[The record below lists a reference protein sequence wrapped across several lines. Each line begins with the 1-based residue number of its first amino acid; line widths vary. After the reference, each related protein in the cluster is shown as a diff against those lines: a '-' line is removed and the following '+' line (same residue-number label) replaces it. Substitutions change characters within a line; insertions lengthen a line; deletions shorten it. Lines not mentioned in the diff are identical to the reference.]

1 MFKVKT
7 KKRRL
12 KKSVKFAILLL
23 IVIIVLLLCKPLFNK
38 NETNKEDSN
47 ITETKLPNN
56 KTDELVK
63 KVDYNMVETSE
74 SDKEII
80 KQTFAEGLSVED
92 YKKIIDQEENYMK
105 KSGEYTKINYNF
117 ENKLHYSEI
126 EEFIQQMNNSSIAN
140 VEIIGKS
147 VDGRNIYGIE
157 IGKGTNVL
165 YIDANVHAAEV
176 ANTLILIKFLS
187 ELTNEYESG
196 NEEIINKLNNVKIA
210 VIPCMNP
217 DGYEVY
223 NYGIE
228 SLNNK
233 DLWIYQNKNNINFE
247 NIKSNANGID
257 LHRNFPTQNA
267 GMYYT
272 TKNLIST
279 VSLEKTTKNLKYFG
293 GTSLGSEPETKASMY
308 FMLKHYKNTYAYLN
322 IHSQGRVIYAGK
334 PNLST
339 EFNNLTASFA
349 KKISSYNN
357 YTVYG
362 LSAEE
367 VGEGN
372 DGSATDFM
380 AELANGFKYST
391 VTGRLS
397 SDKYINPT
405 CNFEY
410 KYPVVTIET
419 IATYTRVP
427 SYFKTEYYNKGLK
440 EMLYSLLNN

>member
-47 ITETKLPNN
+47 ITETKLTNN
-56 KTDELVK
+56 KTDEHVK

-126 EEFIQQMNNSSIAN
+126 EEFLQQMNNSSIAN

-247 NIKSNANGID
+247 NIKSNAKGVD

-322 IHSQGRVIYAGK
+322 MHSQGRVIYAGK

>member
-1 MFKVKT
+1 MH
-7 KKRRL
+7 
-12 KKSVKFAILLL
+12 SAD
-23 IVIIVLLLCKPLFNK
+23 P
-38 NETNKEDSN
+38 
-47 ITETKLPNN
+47 
-56 KTDELVK
+56 
-63 KVDYNMVETSE
+63 
-74 SDKEII
+74 
-80 KQTFAEGLSVED
+80 
-92 YKKIIDQEENYMK
+92 
-105 KSGEYTKINYNF
+105 
-117 ENKLHYSEI
+117 H
-126 EEFIQQMNNSSIAN
+126 
-140 VEIIGKS
+140 
-147 VDGRNIYGIE
+147 
-157 IGKGTNVL
+157 
-165 YIDANVHAAEV
+165 
-176 ANTLILIKFLS
+176 
-187 ELTNEYESG
+187 
-196 NEEIINKLNNVKIA
+196 
-210 VIPCMNP
+210 
-217 DGYEVY
+217 
-223 NYGIE
+223 
-228 SLNNK
+228 
-233 DLWIYQNKNNINFE
+233 
-247 NIKSNANGID
+247 
-257 LHRNFPTQNA
+257 
-267 GMYYT
+267 
-272 TKNLIST
+272 
-279 VSLEKTTKNLKYFG
+279 
-293 GTSLGSEPETKASMY
+293 
-308 FMLKHYKNTYAYLN
+308 HYKNTYAYLN
-322 IHSQGRVIYAGK
+322 MHSQGRVIYAGK

>member
-1 MFKVKT
+1 MAT
-7 KKRRL
+7 KKRKL
-12 KKSVKFAILLL
+12 KRNFKFVIFLL
-23 IVIIVLLLCKPLFNK
+23 IVILFLLLCKTLFNK
-38 NETNKEDSN
+38 NKSKQSD
-47 ITETKLPNN
+47 NN
-56 KTDELVK
+56 LVDEQVQQ
-63 KVDYNMVETSE
+63 VDYNMVDTSE
-74 SDKEII
+74 SDKKII
-80 KQTFAEGLSVED
+80 KQTFADGLNVDD
-92 YKKIIDQEENYMK
+92 YKKIIEQEENYIK
-105 KSGEYTKINYNF
+105 KSGKYSKINYNF

-126 EEFIQQMNNSSIAN
+126 EEYIQQINNSSITN

-157 IGKGTNVL
+157 IGNGTDVL

-187 ELTNEYESG
+187 ELTNEYEIG
-196 NEEIINKLNNVKIA
+196 NEEIINKLNNIKLA

-223 NYGIE
+223 NFGIE

-233 DLWIYQNKNNINFE
+233 NLWIYQNKDQINFE
-247 NIKSNANGID
+247 NIKSNANGVD
-257 LHRNFPTQNA
+257 LNRNFPTQNA

-272 TKNLIST
+272 TKDLIST
-279 VSLEKTTKNLKYFG
+279 VSLEKTTQGLKYFG
-293 GTSLGSEPETKASMY
+293 GSSLGSEPETKAAIY
-308 FMLKHYKNTYAYLN
+308 FMIKHYKNTYAYIN
-322 IHSQGRVIYAGK
+322 MHSQGRVIYAGK

-339 EFNNLTASFA
+339 EFNNLTTAFA
-349 KKISSYNN
+349 KKLSSYNN

-362 LSAEE
+362 LSSEE

-372 DGSATDFM
+372 DGSVTDFM

-391 VTGRLS
+391 ITGRLS
-397 SDKYINPT
+397 TNKYIDPT
-405 CNFEY
+405 CNFKY

-419 IATYTRVP
+419 ITTYTRVP
-427 SYFKTEYYNKGLK
+427 SYFKTEYYNNGLK

>member
-1 MFKVKT
+1 M
-7 KKRRL
+7 
-12 KKSVKFAILLL
+12 LLF
-23 IVIIVLLLCKPLFNK
+23 IVIMGLLLCKTLFNK
-38 NETNKEDSN
+38 NNTSRNDTDK
-47 ITETKLPNN
+47 TETKIPNN
-56 KTDELVK
+56 NEDSVK
-63 KVDYNMVETSE
+63 KVDYNIVETSE
-74 SDKEII
+74 SDNDII
-80 KQTFAEGLSVED
+80 NQTFAGGLSIEE
-92 YKKIIDQEENYMK
+92 YKKIIDQKENYIK
-105 KSGEYTKINYNF
+105 KTGEYTKINYNF
-117 ENKLHYSEI
+117 ESKLHYSEI
-126 EEFIQQMNNSSIAN
+126 EEYIQQINNSSIAN

-176 ANTLILIKFLS
+176 ANTLILTKFLS

-196 NEEIINKLNNVKIA
+196 NEDIINKLNNVKIA

-233 DLWIYQNKNNINFE
+233 ELWIYQNKNNINFE
-247 NIKSNANGID
+247 NIKSNANGVD
-257 LHRNFPTQNA
+257 LNRNFPTQNA
-267 GMYYT
+267 GMYYK
-272 TKNLIST
+272 TKDLIST
-279 VSLEKTTKNLKYFG
+279 VALEKTTQNLKYFG
-293 GTSLGSEPETKASMY
+293 GYSLGSEPETKAAMY
-308 FMLKHYKNTYAYLN
+308 FMLKHYKNTYAYIN
-322 IHSQGRVIYAGK
+322 MHSQGRVIYAGK

-339 EFNNLTASFA
+339 EFNSLTASFA

-357 YTVYG
+357 YTIYG

-372 DGSATDFM
+372 DGSVTDFM

-419 IATYTRVP
+419 ITTYTRVP

>member
-1 MFKVKT
+1 M
-7 KKRRL
+7 
-12 KKSVKFAILLL
+12 LLF
-23 IVIIVLLLCKPLFNK
+23 IVIMGLLLCKTLFNK
-38 NETNKEDSN
+38 NNTSKNDTDK
-47 ITETKLPNN
+47 TETKIPNN
-56 KTDELVK
+56 NEDSVK
-63 KVDYNMVETSE
+63 KVDYNIVETSE
-74 SDKEII
+74 SDNDII
-80 KQTFAEGLSVED
+80 NQIFADGLSIEE
-92 YKKIIDQEENYMK
+92 YKKIIDQKEDYIK
-105 KSGEYTKINYNF
+105 KTGEYTKINYNF

-126 EEFIQQMNNSSIAN
+126 EEYIQQINNSSIAN

-176 ANTLILIKFLS
+176 ANTLILTKFLS

-196 NEEIINKLNNVKIA
+196 NEDIINKLNNVKIA

-233 DLWIYQNKNNINFE
+233 ELWIYQNKNSINFE
-247 NIKSNANGID
+247 NIKSNANGVD
-257 LHRNFPTQNA
+257 LNRNFPTQNA
-267 GMYYT
+267 GMYYK
-272 TKNLIST
+272 TKDLIST
-279 VSLEKTTKNLKYFG
+279 VALEKTTQNLKYFG
-293 GTSLGSEPETKASMY
+293 GYSLGSEPETKAAMY
-308 FMLKHYKNTYAYLN
+308 FMLKHYKNTYAYIN
-322 IHSQGRVIYAGK
+322 MHSQGRVIYAGK

-339 EFNNLTASFA
+339 EFNSLTASFA

-357 YTVYG
+357 YTIYG

-372 DGSATDFM
+372 DGSVTDFM

-405 CNFEY
+405 CSFEY

-419 IATYTRVP
+419 ITTYTRVP